1 MLKGRKLTTSCTSAS
16 VGMGKVPLVTAL
28 SSATFT
34 VAAASTG
41 ASFVPLM
48 LMVTTVEDVP
58 PWLSDTVTVKL
69 SVRLSPRP
77 RPCTAGREVF
87 NT

>member
-1 MLKGRKLTTSCTSAS
+1 M
-16 VGMGKVPLVTAL
+16 KV
-28 SSATFT
+28 T
-34 VAAASTG
+34 VSWVSASTG
-41 ASFVPLM
+41 AGNVPLTPTVSSAMDAVAAATVGASLLPLM

-58 PWLSDTVTVKL
+58 PWLSDTVTTNV

-87 NT
+87 SA